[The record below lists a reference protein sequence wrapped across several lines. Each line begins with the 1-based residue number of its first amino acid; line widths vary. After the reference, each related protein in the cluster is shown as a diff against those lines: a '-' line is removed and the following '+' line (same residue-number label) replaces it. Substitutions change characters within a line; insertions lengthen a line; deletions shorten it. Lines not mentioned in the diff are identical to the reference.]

1 MTTVWRHA
9 VFSVLACAGAL
20 ALQPAVAQANCDWY
34 VKTSLTQQQRN
45 MTKKCGFTGRE
56 WSTDK
61 ATHQNFCANVGP
73 DASRKTAQKREKAL
87 KECGG

>member
-1 MTTVWRHA
+1 MTTVWRRA

-45 MTKKCGFTGRE
+45 MTKKCGFTGSE

-61 ATHQNFCANVGP
+61 ETHQNFCANVGP